1 MVEISLNPDSYTC
14 PVCTTK
20 VQIILDG
27 KIRSCSCKKMSIDC
41 TPEYTRFIGY
51 LPMEDPSY
59 DVWYTQFK
67 KTIDILREQ
76 YKNKIVCKLATE
88 SQ

>member
-1 MVEISLNPDSYTC
+1 MAEVDSDTKFYTC

-20 VQIILDG
+20 VPIILDG
-27 KIRSCSCKKMSIDC
+27 KLRSCHCKKMSIDC

-51 LPMEDPSY
+51 LPIEDPY
-59 DVWYTQFK
+59 YEDWYTQFK
-67 KTIDILREQ
+67 KTIDTLRVQ
-76 YKNKIVCKLATE
+76 YKNKCKLATE